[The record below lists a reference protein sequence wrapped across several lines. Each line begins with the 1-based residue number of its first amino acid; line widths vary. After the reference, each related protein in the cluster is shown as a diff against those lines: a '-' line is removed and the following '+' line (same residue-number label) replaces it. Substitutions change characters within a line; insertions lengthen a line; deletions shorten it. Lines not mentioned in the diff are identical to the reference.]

1 MVDRTVGRVAL
12 RQVPDIA
19 AEAEK
24 CASEFRKTGTAVGN
38 TQVAKNK
45 DSVPEEWTGAA
56 ADAASDEIMKLGAKT
71 KTLSEAFPPAADAV
85 DTWISEV
92 DTTRTTVTSLQEQW
106 DEAIA
111 TYDRAIS
118 DAKEHYTAGDPSR
131 KIQFDIAA
139 QTAVD
144 TQNNLKKQ
152 YDEQLDTLAAA
163 AQTAA
168 NSINAAR
175 QTIVS
180 DEAMQRGRDGIGA
193 AIFPPDEMPTV
204 NGAARWAEA
213 QAAAGLLAYDLEKA
227 ANSDKPLTEEE
238 VQALQD
244 KWGDKLKDPFY
255 VQAMMDHYRSTHPGQ
270 ENATAEMLYRVALNA
285 AGSDSDYGPAR
296 NPFIESLGT
305 AMVLSTGG
313 YDAQADHQERNNSF
327 AQVKRAL
334 IGKDG
339 ETTLSQIEEAN
350 IAEYRE
356 TLWNPYKR
364 FADQDAYSS
373 PEIHGAE
380 IFTQAAGLAAAK
392 NPSLTLGAKFY
403 QPMGDEPSLA
413 SEIMRYDHQYE
424 CGKNLLGG
432 SPGSDAIRYSLVAFD
447 ENDRSADALAKDPM
461 QTLYMLSDTPDEL
474 KGSNAPA
481 ALQTLEGNRLMH
493 LRNFL
498 NGDTPFDVDLP
509 DRKDADGKIIK
520 ATDGKINVARYLTGN
535 RIQGGPGAFLGT
547 IDQGEALG
555 DMLADASSPESLPAP
570 EPQRS
575 DFVGENAQQRYEDA
589 LAIWKDDSLHRAS
602 TAANVMAGYQ
612 DGLDRD
618 NSVSMGTKD
627 ELNGED
633 VFGRYNPKLRS
644 WMGEIIKPYVF
655 DLASEMH
662 NTTGTG
668 LGAGATLGEYKIAHM
683 QFGGDLIDRFKAPG
697 GLLQDLAFDRPKLID
712 DRGTPDDLT
721 DDIYEGGRK
730 PALQVVQTAA
740 FTGYMTDVAVALKDP
755 YYNARLSRVQGAT
768 DRWTE
773 LIQEI
778 FDANPDKDSAIGKA
792 LDESHKDARK
802 IADFIVDQTTGLVT
816 KKVPVGGDL
825 IKAGVKAGTGA
836 IFDWKLSTDNEMKA
850 WRSHSE
856 ADRSSHDLMQDGLIR
871 VMYDSDQW
879 TERAGMEDVTPG
891 TEKFAEKAL
900 PGLDPDGTRRKYD
913 SLTKDERD
921 SIRNYFR
928 GENSDF
934 RKILDDQFS
943 AQQDANANGA
953 TPAPTSGAT
962 PAPTSGATSSTS

>member
-19 AEAEK
+19 ADAEK

-56 ADAASDEIMKLGAKT
+56 ADAASAEIVNLGGKT
-71 KTLSEAFPPAADAV
+71 ETLSQAFPPAADAV

-180 DEAMQRGRDGIGA
+180 DEAMQRRRDGIGA
-193 AIFPPDEMPTV
+193 AIFPPDEMPIV
-204 NGAARWAEA
+204 NGAAQWAEA
-213 QAAAGLLAYDLEKA
+213 QAEAGLLAYDLEKA

-244 KWGDKLKDPFY
+244 KWGDKLKNPFY

-270 ENATAEMLYRVALNA
+270 ENATAEMLYKVALNA
-285 AGSDSDYGPAR
+285 AGSDLDHVTTGAAR
-296 NPFIESLGT
+296 NPFIASLGT

-313 YDAQADHQERNNSF
+313 YDSQADYQERNNSF
-327 AQVKRAL
+327 AQVKAAL

-339 ETTLSQIEEAN
+339 ETTLSQIEDAN

-364 FADQDAYSS
+364 FADQDTYS
-373 PEIHGAE
+373 PEIRGAE

-432 SPGSDAIRYSLVAFD
+432 PGSDAIRYSLVAFD
-447 ENDRSADALAKDPM
+447 ENDRAADALAKDPM
-461 QTLYMLSDTPDEL
+461 QALYMLSATPDEL

-509 DRKDADGKIIK
+509 DPK

-535 RIQGGPGAFLGT
+535 RMQGGPGAFLGT

-555 DMLADASSPESLPAP
+555 DMLADASSPEGLPAP

-618 NSVSMGTKD
+618 NSVFMGAKD
-627 ELNGED
+627 KFNGED

-668 LGAGATLGEYKIAHM
+668 MGAGAIVGEYKTVHM

-697 GLLQDLAFDRPKLID
+697 GLLQDLAFDQPKRID
-712 DRGTPDDLT
+712 DGGTPDDLL
-721 DDIYEGGRK
+721 DDNYEGGRK
-730 PALQVVQTAA
+730 PALQVVQTEA
-740 FTGYMTDVAVALKDP
+740 FKGYMTDVAVALKDP
-755 YYNARLSRVQGAT
+755 YYDARLSGVQGAT
-768 DRWTE
+768 NRWTE
-773 LIQEI
+773 LIQET

-802 IADFIVDQTTGLVT
+802 IADFIVDQTAGLVT
-816 KKVPVGGDL
+816 KKVPVAGPL
-825 IKAGVKAGTGA
+825 IKFGVKEGSGE
-836 IFDWKLSTDNEMKA
+836 ILDWALSTDNETKA
-850 WRSHSE
+850 WKSHSE

-871 VMYDSDQW
+871 AMYDSDQW
-879 TERAGMEDVTPG
+879 TERAGMDDVTPG
-891 TEKFAEKAL
+891 TEKFAEKEL
-900 PGLDPDGTRRKYD
+900 PGLNPDGTRRKYD
-913 SLTKDERD
+913 SLTTSERD
-921 SIRNYFR
+921 SIRSYFR
-928 GENSDF
+928 GTNSDF

-953 TPAPTSGAT
+953 TPPPPKGKGAK
-962 PAPTSGATSSTS
+962 

>member
-19 AEAEK
+19 ATAEK

-56 ADAASDEIMKLGAKT
+56 ADAASAEIVKLGGKT
-71 KTLSEAFPPAADAV
+71 ETLSQAFDPAADAV

-213 QAAAGLLAYDLEKA
+213 QAAAGLFAYDLEKA

-270 ENATAEMLYRVALNA
+270 ENATAEMLYKVALNA
-285 AGSDSDYGPAR
+285 AGSDLDYYTTERTAR
-296 NPFIESLGT
+296 NPFIASLGT

-327 AQVKRAL
+327 AQVKGAL

-373 PEIHGAE
+373 PEIRGAE

-447 ENDRSADALAKDPM
+447 ENDRGADALAKDPM

-509 DRKDADGKIIK
+509 DSK

-555 DMLADASSPESLPAP
+555 DMLADASSPEGLPAP

-618 NSVSMGTKD
+618 NSVSMGTQDKY
-627 ELNGED
+627 NGED

-662 NTTGTG
+662 NTTGKG
-668 LGAGATLGEYKIAHM
+668 MAAGATVGEYNIAHM

-740 FTGYMTDVAVALKDP
+740 YTGYMTDVATALQDP
-755 YYNARLSRVQGAT
+755 YHDARLSGVQGAT
-768 DRWTE
+768 HRWTE

-792 LDESHKDARK
+792 LDESHKNARK
-802 IADFIVDQTTGLVT
+802 IADFIVDQTAGLVT
-816 KKVPVGGDL
+816 KKVPVAGAL
-825 IKAGVKAGTGA
+825 IKVGVKEGSGE
-836 IFDWKLSTDNEMKA
+836 IFDWVLSTDNETKA
-850 WRSHSE
+850 WKSHSE

-871 VMYDSDQW
+871 AMYDSDQW
-879 TERAGMEDVTPG
+879 TERAGMVDVTPG

-913 SLTKDERD
+913 SLTDDEKK

-928 GENSDF
+928 GANSDF
-934 RKILDDQFS
+934 REILDEQFS

-953 TPAPTSGAT
+953 TPPPSKGVK
-962 PAPTSGATSSTS
+962 